1 MEQDARERE
10 SEPRT
15 ENEPSPWQPT
25 NRQVLWVIGTSLILE
40 MLAFLVAKLDPGI
53 WQVLSQTRIATLI
66 GIGVAVML
74 LIVMLALGGASLG
87 WTGFGERK
95 LWDWL
100 HLLGTLAI
108 PVVVAV
114 AAAWFSSQQSMSQSE
129 IAAQNAQEEALQ
141 AYLSQM
147 STLLLEENLRNPK
160 KDVDMEVRSLARART
175 LSVLERLDPGH
186 KERVMQFLME
196 DDLVQSIGGRDPVIR
211 LKGADL
217 KGTDLTNASLSGAD
231 LTEANLRD
239 ADLTDANLS
248 GARLL
253 YADLGDVDLSGARV
267 NDADLRGAKGVTK
280 ERLGQAAS
288 LGGTTGPD
296 GKTLSSEPAP
306 LKPGPLSP
314 GIYKANDFEPALRFK
329 VGTDWGVLAPIT
341 ADNLNL
347 IATGSEVG
355 QEGQINF
362 TRPLQVVDPSSLSKV
377 KSVPDNVAAWAAWF
391 QDHPYLQTS
400 DPIPVSVGGASGM
413 SIDVIATSP
422 PETSQDICR
431 DLPCV
436 PLYAGSTIDSVIA
449 SYAGVEDRFVIL
461 DIGGET
467 VIIDVA
473 ATVEKF
479 DQFAPKAQKILDT
492 VEWKRE

>member
-25 NRQVLWVIGTSLILE
+25 NRQVLWVIGTGLILE
-40 MLAFLVAKLDPGI
+40 TLAFLVAKLDLGI
-53 WQVLSQTRIATLI
+53 WQHLSQQRIATFI
-66 GIGVAVML
+66 GIVVAVML

-114 AAAWFSSQQSMSQSE
+114 AAAWFSSQQSMSQSK

-147 STLLLEENLRNPK
+147 STLLLDENLRNPK
-160 KDVDMEVRSLARART
+160 EDEDMEVRSLARART
-175 LSVLERLDPGH
+175 LSVLERLDPDH

-196 DDLVQSIGGRDPVIR
+196 DDLVQGIGGRDPVIG

-217 KGTDLTNASLSGAD
+217 KGTDLTKATLSGAD

-239 ADLTDANLS
+239 ADLTDADLS
-248 GARLL
+248 GA
-253 YADLGDVDLSGARV
+253 DLPFAVLRDVDLSGARV
-267 NDADLRGAKGVTK
+267 TDANLSGAKGVTK
-280 ERLGQAAS
+280 ERLEQAAS

-296 GKTLSSEPAP
+296 GKPLPSEPAP

-314 GIYKANDFEPALRFK
+314 GIYKANDFKPALRFE
-329 VGTDWGVLAPIT
+329 VGTGWGVLAPIT

-355 QEGQINF
+355 QEGQVNF
-362 TRPLQVVDPSSLSKV
+362 TRPLQVVDPSSLSEA
-377 KSVPDNVAAWAAWF
+377 KSAPNTVDEWAAWF
-391 QDHPYLQTS
+391 QAHPYLDTS
-400 DPIPVSVGGASGM
+400 DPIRMSVGGASGV
-413 SIDVIATSP
+413 SINVIAISP
-422 PETSQDICR
+422 PASSTGFCR

-436 PLYAGSTIDSVIA
+436 PLYAGSTIDSVIS
-449 SYAGVEDRFVIL
+449 SYVGVVDRFVIL
-461 DIGGET
+461 DVGGET

-473 ATVEKF
+473 ATVGKF
-479 DQFAPKAQKILDT
+479 DQFAPKAQKILKT
-492 VEWKRE
+492 VEWNSE